1 MIQLYCGDGKGK
13 TTAAVGAA
21 VRAAGRGRFV
31 LFAQFMKGQES
42 GELFLLRNL
51 DQIRV
56 LRSDC
61 VFPFYRDMTK
71 GQKKE
76 LRRRHDRMLEEIG
89 RALSEKEADFAVLDE
104 ITHACRLEMVDM
116 RLLEQVLHL
125 GKGTEREIV
134 LTGRRP
140 PPRLVEISDYISE
153 IENIRHPF
161 AQGIC
166 ARVGV
171 ER

>member
-1 MIQLYCGDGKGK
+1 M
-13 TTAAVGAA
+13 
-21 VRAAGRGRFV
+21 
-31 LFAQFMKGQES
+31 
-42 GELFLLRNL
+42 
-51 DQIRV
+51 
-56 LRSDC
+56 
-61 VFPFYRDMTK
+61 
-71 GQKKE
+71 
-76 LRRRHDRMLEEIG
+76 
-89 RALSEKEADFAVLDE
+89 LDE

-116 RLLEQVLHL
+116 RLLEQVLDL